1 LSCTRTIAA
10 AAICLG
16 LSFSSGCNPVLSTN
30 PLSHERDSPP
40 DLRLVET
47 WTLLHPE
54 PGQRA
59 QTMVIRRAGDD
70 SNLLQVELSDLEG
83 KAELVSTKIGNVE
96 AVSARAK
103 QRGAYSPYMLGR
115 YEIREQDFLGVW
127 QLNGKMISSAIG
139 ATN

>member
-1 LSCTRTIAA
+1 
-10 AAICLG
+10 
-16 LSFSSGCNPVLSTN
+16 
-30 PLSHERDSPP
+30 
-40 DLRLVET
+40 
-47 WTLLHPE
+47 
-54 PGQRA
+54 
-59 QTMVIRRAGDD
+59 MVIRRVGDD

-139 ATN
+139 SHELKGSTQGFTFTAEAADLRQFIEAHGEECFEGDLDGRPTVYYRVKSKTE